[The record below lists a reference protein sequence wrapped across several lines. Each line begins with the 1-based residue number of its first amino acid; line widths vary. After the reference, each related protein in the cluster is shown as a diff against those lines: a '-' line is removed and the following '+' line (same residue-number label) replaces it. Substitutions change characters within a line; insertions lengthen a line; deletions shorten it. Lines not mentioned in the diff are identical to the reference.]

1 MTDYGAQ
8 DTSTTTLG
16 TNQFPISEGWTPNAG
31 FSATEAGPQ
40 TTDSGG
46 KKSAPVSVYT
56 KDGSDVT
63 LGTSSDANTV
73 ASVMGRLTKIR
84 DLLNATLSVG
94 GTITEA
100 NSAAIKTDL
109 DALNTAIGLI
119 SDAAW
124 SGSGSG
130 SEIAILKKIVA
141 ELAGT
146 LTVSG
151 AVTTSGTVTEAS
163 SAAIKTDADSI
174 VTNTSNIN
182 TATGTKTDTKAT
194 DGSTT
199 AWSVIALL
207 KGIIDKLLSTLAV
220 TQSGTWTVQPG
231 NTANTTAWKVDG
243 SGVTQP
249 VSGTVTANA
258 GTNLNTSALALE
270 AGHLATIDSHI
281 PAQGQ
286 ALAAASVP
294 VVLPAT
300 QITTLTPPAAITGFA
315 LEAGHLA
322 NIDTHTPAQGQATM
336 ANSSPVVI
344 ASNQSDLPVKGDFA
358 EQSGLSAGALNADL
372 VPSTDVSAY
381 AWLSLHITAVAVGA
395 TITFQASN
403 DNFATQVESVN
414 LARVS
419 SSTTISS
426 TSTTTGIFEGPV
438 NFRYFR
444 ARQTAWTSG
453 STTGVLELY
462 TVPKALNT
470 VPSAASQ
477 AGTWT
482 VQPGN
487 TPNTT
492 PWLVS
497 AGPPADLTLLASGA
511 QTLTQTLA
519 DQTNFYGKGLR
530 VVLDMTVVGT
540 GSVTLEIGAKDVASW
555 KYVALLTRVAV
566 TNNSTESSVHPPTP
580 TSAANS
586 IAKDV
591 LPHTWRVKVVANNAN
606 SATYSVGA
614 SYLN

>member
-40 TTDSGG
+40 STDGGG

-73 ASVMGRLTKIR
+73 NSVMGRLTKIR
-84 DLLNATLSVG
+84 DLLNATLTVG

-100 NSAAIKTDL
+100 NSATIKTDL
-109 DALNTAIGLI
+109 DALNTVIGLI

-124 SGSGSG
+124 SGSGNG

-146 LTVSG
+146 IAVSG
-151 AVTTSGTVTEAS
+151 TFWQA
-163 SAAIKTDADSI
+163 
-174 VTNTSNIN
+174 
-182 TATGTKTDTKAT
+182 
-194 DGSTT
+194 
-199 AWSVIALL
+199 
-207 KGIIDKLLSTLAV
+207 
-220 TQSGTWTVQPG
+220 
-231 NTANTTAWKVDG
+231 
-243 SGVTQP
+243 TQP

-358 EQSGLSAGALNADL
+358 EQSGLSAGALNAD
-372 VPSTDVSAY
+372 VVRSTDVSAY
-381 AWLSLHITAVAVGA
+381 AWLSLPITAVAVGA

-414 LARVS
+414 LTRVS

-470 VPSAASQ
+470 GPSAASQ

-540 GSVTLEIGAKDVASW
+540 GSVTLEIDAKDVASG
-555 KYVALLTRVAV
+555 KYVALLTGAAV
-566 TNNSTESSVHPPTP
+566 TTNSTNVYVIHPELTA
-580 TSAANS
+580 AANS